1 MDTEYI
7 KSILPHRDPF
17 LFVDKILEIEKGVRI
32 KALRKF
38 SSKEYFFSG
47 HFPGNPVVP
56 GVVIAEA
63 LAQVGGILVY
73 ESYKEDIVD
82 MLPALAGLEN
92 VRFKKPVLPDD
103 EVILSVNLLKSRSRL
118 WKMSGEA
125 KVGDSVV
132 AQAEILASV
141 FPKP

>member
-1 MDTEYI
+1 MDIEYI
-7 KSILPHRDPF
+7 KGILPHRSPF
-17 LFVDKILEIEKGVRI
+17 LFVDEILEVEKGVKI
-32 KALRKF
+32 LASKKF
-38 SSKEYFFSG
+38 HSSEYFFEG

-56 GVVIAEA
+56 GVIIVEA

-73 ESYKEDIVD
+73 ESFKDDIKD

-103 EVILSVNLLKSRSRL
+103 EVRMTVNLIKARSRL
-118 WKMSGEA
+118 WKLSGEA
-125 KVGDSVV
+125 KVGDDVV

-141 FPKP
+141 FTKQ